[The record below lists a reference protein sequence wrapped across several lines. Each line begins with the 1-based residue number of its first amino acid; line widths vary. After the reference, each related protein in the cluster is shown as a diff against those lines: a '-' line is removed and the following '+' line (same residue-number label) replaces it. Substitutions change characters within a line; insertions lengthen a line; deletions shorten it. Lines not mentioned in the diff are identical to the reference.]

1 MSFVIVLATSKGGAG
16 KTTLATCLAAH
27 WYNMGMKIAVIDA
40 DPQGSIIKSYDPE
53 GPMGCISV
61 FSDPETII
69 GNTIKEKKEDYDLII
84 VDTGGFSNQTAAMA
98 LVNADLALIPSK
110 ASALDIQRAI
120 ETHGLIKDLSFTP
133 ERAGN
138 PIVYRMILTM
148 TVQGTVIARQV
159 KQELKEMGYLLLD
172 GELHNRVVYQEGTLD
187 ATPPNLLEQ
196 NSAAA
201 MDVAA
206 IAREISLVR
215 EKIEISTK
223 KIA

>member
-61 FSDPETII
+61 FSDPETTI

>member
-27 WYNMGMKIAVIDA
+27 WHNMGMKVAIIDA

-61 FSDPETII
+61 FSDPETTI
-69 GNTIKEKKEDYDLII
+69 GNTIKEKKGEFDLVI

-133 ERAGN
+133 ERSGN
-138 PIVYRMILTM
+138 PIVYRMVLTM

-215 EKIEISTK
+215 EKIENSTK
-223 KIA
+223 KVA

>member
-27 WYNMGMKIAVIDA
+27 WHNIGMKVAIIDA

-53 GPMGCISV
+53 GPMGCIKV
-61 FSDPETII
+61 FSDPETTI
-69 GNTIKEKKEDYDLII
+69 GETISEKKKNFDLII

-110 ASALDIQRAI
+110 ASSLDIQRAI
-120 ETHGLIKDLSFTP
+120 ETHRLVKDLSFTP
-133 ERAGN
+133 ERSGN
-138 PIVYRMILTM
+138 PITYRMVLTM

-159 KQELKEMGYLLLD
+159 KQDLKEMGYLLLD
-172 GELHNRVVYQEGTLD
+172 GELHNRVIYQEGTLD
-187 ATPPNLLEQ
+187 AIPPNLLEQ

-201 MDVAA
+201 VDIAC
-206 IAREISLVR
+206 IAREISVVR
-215 EKIEISTK
+215 EKNKHTS
-223 KIA
+223 

>member
-1 MSFVIVLATSKGGAG
+1 
-16 KTTLATCLAAH
+16 
-27 WYNMGMKIAVIDA
+27 
-40 DPQGSIIKSYDPE
+40 
-53 GPMGCISV
+53 MGCISV
-61 FSDPETII
+61 FSDPETTI

-159 KQELKEMGYLLLD
+159 KKELKEMGYLLLD

>member
-27 WYNMGMKIAVIDA
+27 WFNMGMKIAVIDA

-61 FSDPETII
+61 FSDPETTI

>member
-61 FSDPETII
+61 FSDPETTI

-159 KQELKEMGYLLLD
+159 KKELKEMGYLLLD